1 MVEAEP
7 FLMRLSYTNKEARKV
22 LFEIV
27 FNLSFVTIV
36 ITIMREN
43 MLKDCRSFIFV
54 HVVNL
59 WGVLFMEIF
68 QKKFGKTL
76 WICMVLGKREA

>member
-43 MLKDCRSFIFV
+43 MLKDCRGFIFV

-68 QKKFGKTL
+68 SKEIWENSMDLHGAWET
-76 WICMVLGKREA
+76 